1 MEEDEIYIA
10 TKVFLAKR
18 GWVMLAG
25 QPPNGCNH
33 LPVVEI
39 KLPGR
44 QGIGSR
50 GAYKPDLIAA
60 KQNVFLLIEC
70 KPAYNQGDADKLN
83 TILGNADR
91 MDALFAELTQRH
103 IFERHKMAISQNVF
117 RENTLG
123 ALAYGESPGQKADAP
138 NSIRDPGLTTG
149 IYSNS
154 KTGSDATTS
163 KIIEIQISR
172 PYDNSEFK
180 SPQALPAHFENILR
194 P

>member
-10 TKVFLAKR
+10 TKIFLAKK
-18 GWVMLAG
+18 GWSMLAG

-83 TILGNADR
+83 TILESTDR
-91 MDALFAELTQRH
+91 IDALFAELTQRH
-103 IFERHKMAISQNVF
+103 IFERHKIAVSRSVF
-117 RENTLG
+117 GENTLG
-123 ALAYGESPGQKADAP
+123 ALAYGKLLGQETDS
-138 NSIRDPGLTTG
+138 SILVRDPGATSG
-149 IYSNS
+149 FYSNI
-154 KTGSDATTS
+154 KTGSNIANN
-163 KIIEIQISR
+163 KIVEIQISK
-172 PYDNSEFK
+172 PYDNSELK
-180 SPQALPAHFENILR
+180 SPQDLPAHFKNIFK